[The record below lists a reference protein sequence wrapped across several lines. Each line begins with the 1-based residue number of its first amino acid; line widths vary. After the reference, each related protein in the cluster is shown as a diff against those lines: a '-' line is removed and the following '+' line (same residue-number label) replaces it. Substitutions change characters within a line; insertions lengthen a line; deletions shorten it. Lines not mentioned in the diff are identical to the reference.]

1 MENSE
6 EKIFDFR
13 EYGHIIQKRRWTILT
28 ILIIS
33 VSIVAIGSFFIEPQ
47 YKATAVIQIERENP
61 KLLSFEEIYA
71 LDSSQQTFYQTQVR
85 LIKSR
90 TLAKKVIDKIDF
102 AKSAQPS
109 FFSKINLMQKIK
121 ELIPYSFDQAKKEKK
136 DPYAP
141 IINNFLD
148 RLAVQPDRNS
158 QIINISFIHGNAQVS
173 ANAANAVADAFIE
186 SNLEA
191 KYLTAKQAYDFLN
204 VQIKEL
210 MNDIALKE
218 QEIQKYAQEKEIV
231 SLDNNENITVQQLV
245 ELNTEYT
252 RAQTK
257 RIEKESIYKSV
268 INGSADSIPEILN
281 NNLIQEL
288 KTQYARLESEYAEK
302 SKKFKAEWPEMIQLK
317 SKLDKVK
324 QRLDKETYDIVRKV
338 RNGARAEYETA
349 LKQELSIKNML
360 DQQKTK
366 TTDLHKNAIL
376 YNNLKTEVD
385 NKRALLQSLIKRQN
399 EAGVSAELKDLGSS
413 QIRIVDRAEVPREAF
428 KPNKKLNILM
438 ALAIGLLIGIGISF
452 FLEYLDRSLKNK
464 EDVERYIKLPT
475 IGVIPSLDGIRK
487 SSHYSYAYED
497 YLGKEEYKILPKSI
511 EKIVHASAKSSIS
524 EAYRSLRTAILLS
537 TPHSPPKTILIT
549 SSQPKEGKTA
559 TAVNIAISL
568 AQLNKK
574 VVIIDTDLR
583 KPRISKI
590 FMIYNRTGVS
600 NFLAGT
606 IPPNQ
611 IIFRTE
617 IPNLYIIPSGPTP
630 PNPAELLATPKMT
643 SLLEGCKKTFNFI
656 ILDSPPLLAV
666 TDAQILAN
674 KIDGVVLVVHGG
686 VTPKEA
692 VKLGREKLQN
702 ANIIGIVLNQINLE
716 QHGYYYQH
724 YYQYYSKE
732 KDKKLVI
739 KFRK

>member
-28 ILIIS
+28 ILIIC

-90 TLAKKVIDKIDF
+90 TLAKKVIDKIDYS
-102 AKSAQPS
+102 KSSQPS

-136 DPYAP
+136 DPSAP
-141 IINNFLD
+141 IINNFLN
-148 RLAVQPDRNS
+148 RLVVQPDRNS
-158 QIINISFIHGNAQVS
+158 QIINISFIHRNPQVS

-257 RIEKESIYKSV
+257 RIEKEAIYKSV
-268 INGSADSIPEILN
+268 INASSDSIPEVLN

-324 QRLDKETYDIVRKV
+324 QRLDKETYDIVKKV

-349 LKQELSIKNML
+349 LKQELSLKNML
-360 DQQKTK
+360 DQQKAK
-366 TTDLHKNAIL
+366 TTDQHKNAIL
-376 YNNLKTEVD
+376 YNNLKTEID

-413 QIRIVDRAEVPREAF
+413 QIRIVDRAEVPRKAF

-438 ALAIGLLIGIGISF
+438 ALAIGLMIGVGVSF

-475 IGVIPSLDGIRK
+475 IGVIPSLDGSRK

-497 YLGKEEYKILPKSI
+497 YLGKQEYKILPKSI
-511 EKIVHASAKSSIS
+511 EKIVHLNSKSSIA
-524 EAYRSLRTAILLS
+524 EAYRSLRTSILLS
-537 TPHSPPKTILIT
+537 TPHSPPKSILIT

-590 FMIYNRTGVS
+590 FRIYNRSGVS

-617 IPNLYIIPSGPTP
+617 ISNLYIMPSGPTP

-674 KIDGVVLVVHGG
+674 KMDGVIFVVHGG
-686 VTPKEA
+686 ITPKEA

>member
-28 ILIIS
+28 ILIIT

-102 AKSAQPS
+102 AKSSQPS

-158 QIINISFIHGNAQVS
+158 QIINISFIHGNAQIS

-438 ALAIGLLIGIGISF
+438 ALAIGLMIGIGISF

-475 IGVIPSLDGIRK
+475 IGVIPSLDGNRK

-674 KIDGVVLVVHGG
+674 KIDGVVFVVHGG